1 MEAISMMRTYAPIV
15 QDVDAEVKRANA
27 VALNAILAG
36 LACLAALSVV
46 AIFTGI
52 DALVWIGVA
61 VFLLCIL
68 FGIGATY
75 WHTAFPQRRNAD
87 EAAAQAAHDR
97 QVEIEARKADTR
109 VQLIDAET
117 RRQIALASARAETL
131 RLGDTAATRAIRTP
145 DGATLFPPR
154 PMPPAIN
161 MDTVTLADGRM
172 LRLDI
177 ARAVAK
183 RWPVQGEDDREAV
196 RAEVGG
202 FRNTAYTLACDVIR
216 DYLAG
221 VEDARPFD
229 ARMAVVKIQH
239 ALPRPDA
246 AVPAENTGG
255 AAGGGT
261 GNGGGNG
268 NERGNG

>member
-1 MEAISMMRTYAPIV
+1 MMRTYAPIV

-52 DALVWIGVA
+52 EALVWVGVF
-61 VFLLCIL
+61 VFLACIV
-68 FGIGATY
+68 FGIAATY

-97 QVEIEARKADTR
+97 QIEIEARKADTR
-109 VQLIDAET
+109 VQLMDAET
-117 RRQIALASARAETL
+117 RRQLALASARAETL
-131 RLGDTAATRAIRTP
+131 RLADTAATREIRTP
-145 DGATLFPPR
+145 NGATLFPPR
-154 PMPPAIN
+154 PMPPAAN
-161 MDTVTLADGRM
+161 LDTVTLADGRV
-172 LRLDI
+172 LRLDV

-239 ALPRPDA
+239 ALPRPDG
-246 AVPAENTGG
+246 AVPAGNTGG
-255 AAGGGT
+255 APGGGT
-261 GNGGGNG
+261 GNRGGNG